1 MERRIKLLCLPLL
14 FAVLPCA
21 EAVTAQ
27 RSTTTQPPATS
38 QRTVRSVDDDA
49 CDVLELSTTTEPHG
63 VVGNFHA
70 MRIADPNAPPAPRS
84 FT

>member
-1 MERRIKLLCLPLL
+1 ME
-14 FAVLPCA
+14 
-21 EAVTAQ
+21 TAIRCSPNAGQ
-27 RSTTTQPPATS
+27 RSEAK
-38 QRTVRSVDDDA
+38 RLADGRSVDDDA